1 MVVLIITQFT
11 LPLLSHYYVEPP
23 QQLAEVAGLNL
34 GREDRLIVY
43 GQPRPSLV
51 FYARRKAIMVPVN
64 EEGNIAQY
72 LNHSGRTMLLLPQA
86 MRDRLPLETMD
97 YPVVL
102 QRYGYILLS
111 SQSMIKTP
119 PPTEPSDS
127 SPLRIPGH

>member
-1 MVVLIITQFT
+1 MVVLVITQFI
-11 LPLLSHYYVEPP
+11 LPLLNHYYVEPP

-51 FYARRKAIMVPVN
+51 FYARRKAIMIPVN
-64 EEGNIAQY
+64 EEGNITQY
-72 LNHSGRTMLLLPQA
+72 LNHPGRTMLLLPQA
-86 MRDRLPLETMD
+86 MRGRLPLETMD

-111 SQSMIKTP
+111 SQSMVRTP
-119 PPTEPSDS
+119 PSTEPPDS
-127 SPLRIPGH
+127 PPMPIPGH